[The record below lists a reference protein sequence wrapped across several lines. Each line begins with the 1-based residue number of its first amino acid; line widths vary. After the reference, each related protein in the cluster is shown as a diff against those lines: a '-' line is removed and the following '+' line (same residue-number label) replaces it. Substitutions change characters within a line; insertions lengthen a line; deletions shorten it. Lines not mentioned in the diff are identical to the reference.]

1 MVQELSKAGN
11 CARNHRTAKVDLLV
25 DHRCGKGDT
34 DVRLARQTRNIS
46 DMKAN
51 KNDETGEQTF
61 SHHQIEVKSGHLR
74 YSWNESSNDRKFSL
88 GIHLELPNQTYWND
102 EYKDLGDRIN
112 GSNQYPSDS
121 LPKSVSTRA
130 TRVRLTKLL
139 QKLLFTPMSWSGVQS
154 ITTISIEA
162 TPHKTHI
169 PRQISHA
176 DFMPSPDNRLSNRI
190 TDTLARQRDRRK
202 RIWLDKA
209 ALIRGTGQQSNGI
222 KILDNADLSN
232 TLNL

>member
-34 DVRLARQTRNIS
+34 DVRLARQTRDIS

-51 KNDETGEQTF
+51 KNDE
-61 SHHQIEVKSGHLR
+61 R